1 MLVSTL
7 LNQIKREGEFEAS
20 TDYDAMLIDIIN
32 EYFTEAVKRT
42 NLREY
47 LKINQSLT
55 LTAATQA
62 VSLPSGFLRL
72 SEPRAYY
79 IVSGETNRRLLR
91 PATLRL
97 CRDFDGQPSWFSIN
111 LNQFNVF
118 PYHNIGTGD
127 TVIMNYYSGITV
139 LTSGSTLP
147 DNFDNVCKH
156 GALSRLLNLKDS
168 KRAQLHAGLFKD
180 AMTGLIA
187 NGAVN

>member
-20 TDYDAMLIDIIN
+20 TDYDDMLIDIIN
-32 EYFTEAVKRT
+32 EYFVEVVKRV
-42 NLREY
+42 NLKEY

-55 LTAATQA
+55 LTAATQS

-72 SEPRAYY
+72 AEPRVYF

-97 CRDFDGQPSWFSIN
+97 AHDFDGLPSWFSVN

-118 PYHNIGTGD
+118 PYQNVGTGD
-127 TVIMNYYSGITV
+127 TVVMNYYSGITT

-147 DNFDNVCKH
+147 ADFDTLCKH
-156 GALSRLLNLKDS
+156 GALSRILNVKDS
-168 KRAQLHAGLFKD
+168 KRAQLHAGLYKE
-180 AMTGLIA
+180 AMIGLIA